1 MRVILAK
8 AIALLSGGLDS
19 ILAVKLVLEQG
30 VAVEAVNFSTVF
42 SCASPDSGH
51 REIKKTSENLGVP
64 LKIMDI
70 SREHLR
76 LVKHPRYGYGKNM
89 NPCIDCH
96 ILMLRQ
102 AGEYMK
108 KVGASFLITGEV
120 LGERPMSQRR
130 DALRLIE
137 KKSQWGGL
145 ILRPLSAKLLEP
157 TIPEKEGWI
166 EREKLLDIEG
176 RSRKPQI
183 ELAAKFGIKDYP
195 SPAGG
200 CLLTDSIFS
209 ARLRDLFQHSQADLN
224 DIHLL
229 KVGRHFRLSPGAKLV
244 VGRDEGENAK
254 LMTLAQ
260 AGDVCFR
267 ATDFS
272 GPVALARGEL
282 TKEEIAAA
290 SSLTARYGQGRG
302 EDTLKVDYWKLP
314 EEKIQSI
321 VVSPIKEEELER
333 LRI

>member
-1 MRVILAK
+1 MTK

-19 ILAVKLVLEQG
+19 ILAVKLILEQR

-42 SCASPDSGH
+42 SCASPDVSH
-51 REIKKTSENLGVP
+51 QEIKKTAEHLRVP

-209 ARLRDLFQHSQADLN
+209 ARLRDILQYSQTNLS

-229 KVGRHFRLSPGAKLV
+229 KVGRHFRLSSQAKLV
-244 VGRDEGENAK
+244 VGRNEEENTK
-254 LMTLAQ
+254 LLTLAQ
-260 AGDVCFR
+260 PDDVCFQ
-267 ATDFS
+267 ASDFL
-272 GPVALARGEL
+272 GPVALSRGEL
-282 TKEEIAAA
+282 TEEEITTA
-290 SSLTARYGQGRG
+290 SSLTARYGKGKK
-302 EDTLKVDYWKLP
+302 ESTLKVNYWKPP
-314 EEKIQSI
+314 EEKIQSTT
-321 VVSPIKEEELER
+321 VSPIREEELER